1 MQAVIIIPETE
12 WRQHLARLDKL
23 EQAEA
28 ARLLAT
34 TAKPDEV
41 LSTAQA
47 AAYIGLSVDALLRA
61 RRAGRIQGV
70 RLNERDWGF
79 RSSVL
84 DAYPRRYHRHTMQ
97 VAAA

>member
-12 WRQHLARLDKL
+12 WQQHLARLDKL

-28 ARLLAT
+28 ARLAVA

-41 LSTAQA
+41 LTTARA
-47 AAYIGLSVDALLRA
+47 ATYIGLSVDALLRA
-61 RRAGRIQGV
+61 RRAGRLQGV

-79 RSSVL
+79 RQSVL
-84 DAYPRRYHRHTMQ
+84 DAYPRRYHRATMQ
-97 VAAA
+97 AATA